1 MSSKQPDSDGTHQL
15 ALTGV
20 TALSPDTIAPMT
32 QQAVDE
38 LLLEGASANTDA
50 SYRTALRYW
59 AAWYALRYHARMK
72 IPVSPE
78 AVLQFIVDHA
88 RRVTGGS
95 TRHELPKE
103 IDDALVAGGYK
114 AKPGPMAL
122 STLNHRLSVLSSL
135 HRKTPNLEN
144 PCSDARVRELIAR
157 TRRAHAK
164 RGERPRGKAA
174 LTLEPLEA
182 MVATCDDS
190 LKGLRDRAVLLVG
203 WASGGRRRSEIVGIH
218 FEDLRRIAED
228 EYLFELGAS
237 KTNQAGIAKADD
249 IKPIVGTAGKALSDW
264 LAASGIASGPVF
276 RGIGKGGDL
285 RGPLSGAAVRSI
297 VKERS
302 LLAGLGGDFSAHS
315 LRSGF
320 VTEAARQQIPLGET
334 MAMTG
339 HRSVPTVMRYFRAG
353 SVAQSRAAKLFDK
366 DDKNN
371 EES

>member
-1 MSSKQPDSDGTHQL
+1 MNNRKFDPEEAHQL
-15 ALTGV
+15 ALSNV
-20 TALSPDTIAPMT
+20 QALTPDVLAPMT

-59 AAWYALRYHARMK
+59 AAWYALRYRERMK
-72 IPVSPE
+72 VPVAPE

-88 RRVTGGS
+88 RRTSGTG
-95 TRHELPKE
+95 TRCELPRE
-103 IDDALVAGGYK
+103 IDEVLVAGGYK

-135 HRKTPNLEN
+135 HRKTPGLEN
-144 PCSDARVRELIAR
+144 PCSDPRVRELIAR
-157 TRRAHAK
+157 TRRAHAR

-203 WASGGRRRSEIVGIH
+203 WASGGRRRSEIVGIR
-218 FEDLRRIAED
+218 FEDLRRIGDD

-237 KTNQAGIAKADD
+237 KTNQAGIAQADD
-249 IKPIVGTAGKALSDW
+249 IKPIVGTAGKALSEW
-264 LAASGIASGPVF
+264 LAASGITSGPIF

-285 RGPLSGAAVRSI
+285 RGPLSASAVRSI
-297 VKERS
+297 VKERG
-302 LLAGLGGDFSAHS
+302 LLAGLAGDFSAHS

-339 HRSVPTVMRYFRAG
+339 HRSIPTVMRYFRAG
-353 SVAQSRAAKLFDK
+353 AVAQSRAAKLFEKGK
-366 DDKNN
+366 D
-371 EES
+371 EEE

>member
-1 MSSKQPDSDGTHQL
+1 MSRKKIEQDDGRQL
-15 ALTGV
+15 ALTDLK
-20 TALSPDTIAPMT
+20 ALSPDVLAPMA
-32 QQAVDE
+32 QQAIDE
-38 LLLEGASANTDA
+38 LLLEGTSANTDA
-50 SYRTALRYW
+50 SYRAALRYW
-59 AAWYALRYHARMK
+59 AAWYALRYHQSMK
-72 IPVSPE
+72 VPVSPE

-88 RRVTGGS
+88 RRTTGSGVRS
-95 TRHELPKE
+95 ELPE
-103 IDDALVAGGYK
+103 AIDEALVAGGYK
-114 AKPGPMAL
+114 AKTGPMAL

-135 HRKTPNLEN
+135 HRKTPGLEN
-144 PCSDARVRELIAR
+144 PCSDPRVRELIAR

-182 MVATCDDS
+182 MVATCDDT

-218 FEDLRRIAED
+218 CEDLRRIAED

-237 KTNQAGIAKADD
+237 KTNQAGIAQADD
-249 IKPIVGTAGKALSDW
+249 IKPIVGAAGKALSDW
-264 LAASGIASGPVF
+264 LAASGIVTGPVF
-276 RGIGKGGDL
+276 RSIDKGGSL
-285 RGPLSGAAVRSI
+285 RGPLSAAAVRSI
-297 VKERS
+297 VKERG
-302 LLAGLGGDFSAHS
+302 LLAGLAGDFSAHS

-366 DDKNN
+366 DK
-371 EES
+371 